1 MRISTKRVRFLEE
14 IGMMGRY
21 FFSGGVFPVV
31 GDNGEP
37 REITVKPRTL
47 LVNTELCPTPET
59 ENSTVLHECSHAF
72 LDDRFFTLQALSGSP
87 YPVCAG
93 RSLGFF
99 LLWIEGRCPIPSAR
113 GGRFPGTA

>member
-87 YPVCAG
+87 
-93 RSLGFF
+93 
-99 LLWIEGRCPIPSAR
+99 IPSAR

>member
-37 REITVKPRTL
+37 REITVKSRTL

-93 RSLGFF
+93 RSLARIF
-99 LLWIEGRCPIPSAR
+99 L
-113 GGRFPGTA
+113 

>member
-1 MRISTKRVRFLEE
+1 
-14 IGMMGRY
+14 MMGRY

-37 REITVKPRTL
+37 REITVKSRTL

-59 ENSTVLHECSHAF
+59 ENSTVLARLPRRPLLHAPSF
-72 LDDRFFTLQALSGSP
+72 ERKPLS
-87 YPVCAG
+87 
-93 RSLGFF
+93 
-99 LLWIEGRCPIPSAR
+99 SAR